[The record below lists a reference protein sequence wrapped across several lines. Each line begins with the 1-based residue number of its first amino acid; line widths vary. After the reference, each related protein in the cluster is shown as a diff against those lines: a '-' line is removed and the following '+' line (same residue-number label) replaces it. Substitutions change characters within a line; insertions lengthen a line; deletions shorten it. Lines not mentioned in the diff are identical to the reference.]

1 MRANRA
7 YRLIVTKGGRGLRL
21 FAPPDRVDHLEVVE
35 IDGGEVVLFWD
46 CVAHDAARMER
57 ALRADLA
64 QMEADEFLDHWTAV
78 EGPGDLVR

>member
-7 YRLIVTKGGRGLRL
+7 YRLIVTKGSRGLRR
-21 FAPPDRVDHLEVVE
+21 FASSDRIDNLEVVE

-46 CVAHDAARMER
+46 CAAQDAAKMER

-64 QMEADEFLDHWTAV
+64 QMEADEFLDHWAAV
-78 EGPGDLVR
+78 GGPADLR

>member
-7 YRLIVTKGGRGLRL
+7 YRLIVTKGSRGLRR
-21 FAPPDRVDHLEVVE
+21 FASSDRIDNLEVVE

-46 CVAHDAARMER
+46 CTAQDAARMER

-78 EGPGDLVR
+78 DGPADLR